1 MTDSRGKDLSR
12 RAFVA
17 TAGSCA
23 AHLGLM
29 SAVAPEWMR
38 AAWTRLDARAAGAG
52 VTVAVEPWGRLE
64 RVAEGVWAMVSTP
77 LTGDRTT
84 LCNGGL
90 VAGRE
95 GVLMVETFASDA
107 GAKWM
112 AAQALALTGRAPTHV
127 LLTHYHSDHTGGIRG
142 ALERGAPE
150 PGAPE
155 GAAARLHATD
165 ATRALVIERN
175 AGAPSELLRDA
186 TLVTAADTT
195 VLDLGGRTVSLR
207 PLDGH
212 TASDVAVK
220 VEEENVVFC
229 GDLVWNGMFPNYVDA
244 VPSHLTRSVQALRDL
259 RGATYVPGHGAVAT
273 PAEIE
278 RYLRL
283 LDSVEEAARH
293 AMDNGLTAEA
303 AGTEYRVPSAL
314 GEWVL
319 FNPRYFER
327 AIGAWMKELAKGE

>member
-1 MTDSRGKDLSR
+1 MTGSRGKDPSR
-12 RAFVA
+12 REFVA
-17 TAGSCA
+17 TVGSCA

-29 SAVAPEWMR
+29 SAAAPEWMR
-38 AAWTRLDARAAGAG
+38 AAWTRLSPRAAADG

-90 VAGRE
+90 VAGRN
-95 GVLMVETFASDA
+95 GVLMVEAFASDA

-142 ALERGAPE
+142 ALEPGTPGGGAPA
-150 PGAPE
+150 GAS
-155 GAAARLHATD
+155 ARLHATES
-165 ATRALVIERN
+165 TRALVTERN

-186 TLVTAADTT
+186 TLVTAAETT
-195 VLDLGGRTVSLR
+195 TLDLGGRTVSLR

-212 TASDVAVK
+212 TVSDVAVK

-244 VPSHLTRSVQALRDL
+244 VPSRLTRSVQALRDL
-259 RGATYVPGHGAVAT
+259 RGATYVPGHGSVAS

-278 RYLRL
+278 RYLAL
-283 LDSVEEAARH
+283 LDSVEQAARL
-293 AMDNGLTAEA
+293 ALDRGLTAEA
-303 AGTEYRVPSAL
+303 AGADYRIPAEL

-319 FNPRYFER
+319 FSPRYFER

>member
-1 MTDSRGKDLSR
+1 MTGAREKDLSR
-12 RAFVA
+12 REFVA

-29 SAVAPEWMR
+29 SAVAPDWMR
-38 AAWTRLDARAAGAG
+38 AAWTRLAPRAAGDG

-84 LCNGGL
+84 LCNGGI
-90 VAGRE
+90 VAGRS
-95 GVLMVETFASDA
+95 GVLMVEAFASDA

-127 LLTHYHSDHTGGIRG
+127 VLTHYHSDHTGGIRG
-142 ALERGAPE
+142 ALAPGVRAGAS
-150 PGAPE
+150 
-155 GAAARLHATD
+155 ARLHATD
-165 ATRALVIERN
+165 TTRALVTERN

-186 TLVTAADTT
+186 TLVTATDTT
-195 VLDLGGRTVSLR
+195 TLDLGGRTVSLR

-212 TASDVAVK
+212 TASDVAVR
-220 VEEENVVFC
+220 VEEEHVVFC

-244 VPSHLTRSVQALRDL
+244 VPSRLTRSVKALRDL

-278 RYLRL
+278 RYLMV
-283 LDSVEEAARH
+283 LDSVEQAARS
-293 AMDNGLTAEA
+293 AVERGVTAES
-303 AGTEYRVPSAL
+303 AGAEYEIPGAL

-327 AIGAWMKELAKGE
+327 AIGAWMRELAKGE